1 MSQCWPQRA
10 WLTHT
15 VVNNLI
21 SLSDYI
27 KIKTNLWVLHRFFHR
42 NAFFFQCCLFPPKTN
57 KTLWD
62 NALCETNLI
71 SQQNPS
77 FKNYGTNLDGTKYK
91 SAPENAE
98 NQNNIQLDTLKITY
112 ICFFFLNG
120 QIINQQIMFL
130 FDKFRTDS
138 KLGESGLN
146 HTIWSPRLV
155 KLVKLVKVFGHSSR
169 WTSSWTVKS
178 LGKSWKTSKTI
189 LHSFSSSCNFI
200 KTNKRTSTCG
210 NSSRIPPP
218 AQLLLHFSDFYLIN
232 FHSYIPGMKLRAQTM
247 SSAWVCLLVSISYNI
262 PII

>member
-1 MSQCWPQRA
+1 MPYVEQTWAPNRILHSKIME
-10 WLTHT
+10 
-15 VVNNLI
+15 LI
-21 SLSDYI
+21 LMAPNI
-27 KIKTNLWVLHRFFHR
+27 KVLQKMLR
-42 NAFFFQCCLFPPKTN
+42 
-57 KTLWD
+57 
-62 NALCETNLI
+62 I
-71 SQQNPS
+71 
-77 FKNYGTNLDGTKYK
+77 
-91 SAPENAE
+91 
-98 NQNNIQLDTLKITY
+98 KITY
-112 ICFFFLNG
+112 NWIHLKLPIFAFFLNG

-130 FDKFRTDS
+130 FDQFRTDS

-189 LHSFSSSCNFI
+189 LHSFSSSCSFI
-200 KTNKRTSTCG
+200 KTNTRTSTCG